1 MSDLSDNDID
11 TMDEESDLGVG
22 YEDDDSMDEGK
33 LFANGHTGL
42 EGGPGSFE
50 RQDGEIWLLGP
61 RNVQGQVFTVE
72 TSGVA
77 SPCPVISLCFD
88 RLVPRNHIAWQLT
101 FSSSFGVSEGFA
113 DEYDDDEDISVSP
126 IEPKGK
132 GRMDFGE
139 PWDVSYK
146 VLSSEDIKKQQQKEI
161 DQVSSITG
169 ASVRRIE

>member
-1 MSDLSDNDID
+1 M
-11 TMDEESDLGVG
+11 
-22 YEDDDSMDEGK
+22 
-33 LFANGHTGL
+33 
-42 EGGPGSFE
+42 
-50 RQDGEIWLLGP
+50 
-61 RNVQGQVFTVE
+61 
-72 TSGVA
+72 
-77 SPCPVISLCFD
+77 
-88 RLVPRNHIAWQLT
+88 PRNHIAWQLT
-101 FSSSFGVSEGFA
+101 FSSSFGVCEGFA